1 MEIVHKFEISNDGS
15 KSTHRAFV
23 TAVASSSSDV
33 NDRVG
38 VKNASCVENASCI
51 ENASNVSNV
60 VYTPNIDHAVGHR
73 LENASDVRREDVSN
87 IVYTPNTGIDDAFER
102 GL

>member
-1 MEIVHKFEISNDGS
+1 MEIVRKFEISNDGS

-38 VKNASCVENASCI
+38 VKNALCV